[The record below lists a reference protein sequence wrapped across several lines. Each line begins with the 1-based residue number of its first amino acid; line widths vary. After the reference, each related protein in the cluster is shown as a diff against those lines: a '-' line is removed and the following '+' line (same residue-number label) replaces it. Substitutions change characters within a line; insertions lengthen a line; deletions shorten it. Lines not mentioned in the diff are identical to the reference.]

1 VWRLTMAKARKAGI
15 TIRAK
20 ELLIEHNLT
29 IALDD
34 LCAKL
39 KAEGFRVSPGSI
51 QTLASDFRQSCRVLG
66 SMGKL
71 KNLTVVDTK

>member
-1 VWRLTMAKARKAGI
+1 MATKRRKAGV

-20 ELLIEHNLT
+20 ELLIEHGLT

-51 QTLASDFRQSCRVLG
+51 QTLTSDFRQSVRVLN
-66 SMGKL
+66 SMGKI
-71 KNLTVVDTK
+71 KNLTVAAAA